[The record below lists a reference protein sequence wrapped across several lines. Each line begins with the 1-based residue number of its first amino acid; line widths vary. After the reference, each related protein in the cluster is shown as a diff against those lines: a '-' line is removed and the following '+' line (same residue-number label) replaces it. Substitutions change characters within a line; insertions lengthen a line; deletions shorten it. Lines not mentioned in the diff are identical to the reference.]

1 MTKKLAAVFLVA
13 ACLCACSG
21 EDLSKSADYS
31 EIIGKVYLTKKALL
45 VSPGS
50 GFSAYLEVPGEGG
63 VPGLTDI
70 QLTFPQRYGGRT
82 YIGLMPSGSR
92 IKITEIYTDWST
104 LSGEYTA
111 FRLKVLKPHEFS
123 SLKITEVGLIDYDR
137 RPLRLKGDLF
147 EEEPTGAEPEKEELP
162 PGTRTAGEWGRQ

>member
-1 MTKKLAAVFLVA
+1 MLCLAVLPLAAA
-13 ACLCACSG
+13 LCACYG
-21 EDLSKSADYS
+21 EDLSKDKEYA
-31 EIIGKVYLTKKALL
+31 EIIGKEYLTKKALL

-50 GFSAYLEVPGEGG
+50 GFSGYLDVPGEGG
-63 VPGLTDI
+63 APGLTDI
-70 QLTFPQRYGGRT
+70 QLTFPQRYGGKT

-92 IKITEIYTDWST
+92 VKITEIYTNWST

-147 EEEPTGAEPEKEELP
+147 EEAPPRAKPEKEELP
-162 PGTRTAGEWGRQ
+162 PGTRTAGDWGRQ